1 MPWLLDGSRPESSPR
16 PWTNTRRGLS
26 NAGKYLASVVQRGEQ
41 IGKLFRCGKNLA
53 SLPDADKTWR
63 LSPKR
68 EELAELC
75 PARENAPSLSAP
87 KNSPSLYPRRIN
99 SSSCFP
105 APGKL
110 AEFAPRRED
119 SPSCSRAGKTHRNWP
134 TPESQLIKTS
144 KLPAGRP
151 HRAVFIFL
159 HPSCLCRHRA
169 RGDAPPKIINQSKI
183 THYSTASSL
192 LITNIL
198 SLGNK

>member
-1 MPWLLDGSRPESSPR
+1 M
-16 PWTNTRRGLS
+16 
-26 NAGKYLASVVQRGEQ
+26 
-41 IGKLFRCGKNLA
+41 A

-63 LSPKR
+63 LSPTR
-68 EELAELC
+68 EEIAELC

-87 KNSPSLYPRRIN
+87 QNSPSLYPRRIN

-105 APGKL
+105 APGQL
-110 AEFAPRRED
+110 TEFAPRRED

-134 TPESQLIKTS
+134 TPESQLINTS

-151 HRAVFIFL
+151 HRAVLIFL

-169 RGDAPPKIINQSKI
+169 RGDGPPKFINQSII
-183 THYSTASSL
+183 THYPTAKSR